1 MLCGYIRDDEEK
13 IIWFFFRREREME
26 RDRRGRGERNFDFLL
41 GKRERKIFWFFFK
54 GEKKE
59 RCCFVI
65 KILGYK
71 IVRINE

>member
-13 IIWFFFRREREME
+13 IIWFFFRRERDGE
-26 RDRRGRGERNFDFLL
+26 REKGRGERNFDFFL
-41 GKRERKIFWFFFK
+41 GKRERKIFWFFK